1 MFTSSRW
8 TYKRIILA
16 QTILIFPVMCSSRE
30 AGWKKVSRHFE
41 TVPPLGYRAYSLST
55 PKRRRPVMSGM
66 MSSKSGHGL
75 ERQQGVWLKSGLE
88 TNSLSSAW
96 QTHRELR
103 PAPHT
108 RQVSASPDMNDIQDC
123 PKNSAA
129 NWWKQSE
136 TSFFSDQRKR
146 LRLVRGIIFFLV
158 FSCDSTCNLLE
169 AVPRRVSSKVYLSDL
184 KLTTV
189 VKIRK
194 TWSVL

>member
-1 MFTSSRW
+1 
-8 TYKRIILA
+8 
-16 QTILIFPVMCSSRE
+16 
-30 AGWKKVSRHFE
+30 
-41 TVPPLGYRAYSLST
+41 
-55 PKRRRPVMSGM
+55 MSGM

-136 TSFFSDQRKR
+136 ASFFPSDQRKR

-158 FSCDSTCNLLE
+158 FSSDSTCNLLE
-169 AVPRRVSSKVYLSDL
+169 AALSRVSSKVYLSDFL
-184 KLTTV
+184 N
-189 VKIRK
+189 
-194 TWSVL
+194 